1 MRGREV
7 EEEGTQNPWH
17 ARRTGDPAQTVTCQA
32 CSGSADSCQP
42 PSGTCPA
49 DTAKGGCFTVAE
61 DLKLVGETKST
72 SVSKGCVRDFTAF
85 IKGPV
90 TVTLGNGK
98 YVRVNI
104 AQCSTDKCN
113 SAVLAVP
120 KENTTK
126 NGLQCPTCFALS
138 TNPCDSQ
145 DAPCTGDENYC
156 IDFAGYLV
164 KGSPLEISTFVAKGC
179 ASESVKG
186 IKSGDSLVSAVYG
199 FAFTEATSK
208 PATPSGASPALGKFS
223 FALYL
228 PGLTGLLLV
237 KLLS

>member
-1 MRGREV
+1 MVSFLLCLLPALLATSG
-7 EEEGTQNPWH
+7 Q
-17 ARRTGDPAQTVTCQA
+17 AQTVTCKK

-42 PSGTCPA
+42 PAGTCTA
-49 DTAKGGCFTVAE
+49 DTAKGGCFTAAE
-61 DLKLVGETKST
+61 DIKLVGETKST
-72 SVSKGCVRDFTAF
+72 NLSKGCVRDFSAF
-85 IKGPV
+85 IKGPI

-104 AQCSTDKCN
+104 AQCNTDKCN
-113 SAVLAVP
+113 SGVLAVP

-164 KGSPLEISTFVAKGC
+164 KGSTLETSIFVAKGC

-186 IKSGDSLVSAVYG
+186 IKSGEILSSAVYW
-199 FAFTEATSK
+199 FMFTEATSK

-223 FALYL
+223 FSLYL